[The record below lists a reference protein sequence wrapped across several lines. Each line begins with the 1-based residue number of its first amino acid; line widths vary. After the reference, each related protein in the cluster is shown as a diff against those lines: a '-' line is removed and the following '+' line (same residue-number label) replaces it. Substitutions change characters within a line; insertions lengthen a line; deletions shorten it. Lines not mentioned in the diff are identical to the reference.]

1 MKRYNWRKIWI
12 NTAWCI
18 VGAATIV
25 LLGAAMQRK
34 SHKPCSD
41 IRVEISGAE
50 KHMFIDEKDVLDML
64 HTAGTQQGSPVN
76 TINLR
81 MLETAVEQNPWVKNA
96 EMFLNNNQVLE
107 VRITERQPVARI
119 FTQDGYSFYVDSAG
133 LRLPLSDELSARVPM
148 FTGFPSDRPVL
159 SKPDS
164 ALLHSLVNIGRN
176 ILADSFWMAQVSQVN
191 ITPEARF
198 EIIPV
203 IGDQVIAL
211 GTGDDIEGKLQR
223 LYTFYK
229 KAWLQNGINTYE
241 KLDVQYDNQVVA
253 IRKGTARAKADSA
266 KARQIMDAMVSNP
279 VVIPDSSAKTAVKP
293 PVTVKPVGKDAV
305 KTGVHTPSPEKSHSA
320 LPSKTKTVTNTNNK
334 INKKPLSNKAGNA
347 VKKKANPAPSSAL
360 KQPKAVM
367 KNTHN

>member
-1 MKRYNWRKIWI
+1 
-12 NTAWCI
+12 
-18 VGAATIV
+18 
-25 LLGAAMQRK
+25 
-34 SHKPCSD
+34 
-41 IRVEISGAE
+41 
-50 KHMFIDEKDVLDML
+50 
-64 HTAGTQQGSPVN
+64 
-76 TINLR
+76 
-81 MLETAVEQNPWVKNA
+81 
-96 EMFLNNNQVLE
+96 

-148 FTGFPSDRPVL
+148 FTGFPSGRPVL

-164 ALLHSLVNIGRN
+164 ALLQSLVHIGRN

-191 ITPEARF
+191 ITPEAKF

-253 IRKGTARAKADSA
+253 VRKGTAKAKADSA

-279 VVIPDSSAKTAVKP
+279 IVIPDSTAKA
-293 PVTVKPVGKDAV
+293 TVKLPVAVAPVGKDGV
-305 KTGVHTPSPEKSHSA
+305 KTVVHTPTAGKSHSA
-320 LPSKTKTVTNTNNK
+320 LPSQTKTVTNPNNK
-334 INKKPLSNKAGNA
+334 VNKKPLSNKAGNA
-347 VKKKANPAPSSAL
+347 VKKKANQAPQPAL